1 MYWKRQKNWLD
12 IRSNYCKLP
21 FILFDYLVCV
31 IVALVVTYLTDKVFK
46 RQNHHMDKIELVIIA
61 VTNFEHHGTGYIVVL
76 QEKAGERRLPVVIG
90 GAEAQSIIQG
100 SEQQESGRPLAHDVM
115 MELLGHYQVNLEEV
129 HISEL
134 QDHVFHATLMYR
146 SQSESFAID
155 SRTSDA
161 LALAIRAGCPI
172 FTNAMVMDEAS
183 VEWSPQPTTEATKL
197 EDMSP
202 SQLQKQ
208 LAQALDDEDYEQ
220 AARIRDLLDNRK
232 DL

>member
-1 MYWKRQKNWLD
+1 
-12 IRSNYCKLP
+12 
-21 FILFDYLVCV
+21 
-31 IVALVVTYLTDKVFK
+31 
-46 RQNHHMDKIELVIIA
+46 MDKIELVVIA
-61 VTNFEHHGTGYIVVL
+61 VTNFEHQGTGYLVVL

-100 SEQQESGRPLAHDVM
+100 SEQQKPERPLAHDVM
-115 MELLGHYQVNLEEV
+115 MELLGHCKVNLEEV

-146 SQSESFAID
+146 DQSESFAVD

-172 FTNAMVMDEAS
+172 FTNPVVMEEAS
-183 VEWSPQPTTEATKL
+183 VEWSPESTTGATKL

-202 SQLQKQ
+202 TQLQK
-208 LAQALDDEDYEQ
+208 LLVKALDAEDYEQ

-232 DL
+232 DA